1 MEQCKE
7 YCQQERDGF
16 TVVLYFLWG
25 VGMVFF
31 VILSDRI
38 KAVEQK
44 HAILMRAHELRKKLA
59 RAEHD
64 DTESASTHSEGE
76 EDILE

>member
-1 MEQCKE
+1 
-7 YCQQERDGF
+7 
-16 TVVLYFLWG
+16 
-25 VGMVFF
+25 MVFF
-31 VILSDRI
+31 VVLSDRI
-38 KAVEQK
+38 KALEQK

-59 RAEHD
+59 RAEND